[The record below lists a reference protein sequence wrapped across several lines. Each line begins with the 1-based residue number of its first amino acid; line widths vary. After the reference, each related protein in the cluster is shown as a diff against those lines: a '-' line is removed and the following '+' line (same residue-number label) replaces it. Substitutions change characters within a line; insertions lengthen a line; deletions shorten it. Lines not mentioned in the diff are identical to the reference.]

1 MFHMQS
7 VLLILARLLA
17 NNQFNILLFTG
28 MLQMLAQYLIKTVVS
43 VPMLLGMSIHIIL
56 VVTRGD
62 IILKKLLLRKIQ

>member
-1 MFHMQS
+1 
-7 VLLILARLLA
+7 
-17 NNQFNILLFTG
+17 
-28 MLQMLAQYLIKTVVS
+28 MLAQYLIKTVIS